1 MGLNLDV
8 FKQLVT
14 FIDLADGFTLA
25 IAEVNF
31 AADEDLIMHGLRRHE
46 ISQAVNL
53 IELEFST
60 RNDYSL
66 FEELRRELAILSPDS
81 TKPLVVLV
89 RGLATAIGVK
99 GNYTKFL
106 NDLNFRRDVMAAE
119 VPYPMVWFLP
129 DYAINRLAKNA
140 KDLWSW
146 HSALFEFRTTKEMV
160 TAAQTQISQPT
171 PGQLPDAKIV
181 KQERI
186 EQLERLLSVQSE
198 DRKSC
203 IDIALELG
211 SGYAGLSDL
220 KQARKYYRKAL
231 DWADAEA
238 VLLQQAHSL
247 LGLGRIDKVGGHHS
261 NSLSSYEQ
269 ALGLYRD
276 VGDRLGEANTLK
288 AVGDVL
294 QFLDRRQEALSN
306 YEQAL
311 GLYRDVGER
320 LGEANTYFSLGRL
333 YLEKRQRDES
343 IKYQQQARNLF
354 RAIGAIQGEA
364 NSHRL
369 LGNTY
374 RTWGE
379 YPNAIKS
386 YRLALPLY
394 ERNGDLFS
402 QGAGHYDLAEV
413 LVKSGQ
419 PLNAR
424 TTYEIARDFYQ
435 TAGLTQQA
443 EQCTQAI
450 KHMAEKIV
458 ENPIKAPTIG
468 QEPSSMATSM
478 AAKSSKSLLFQR
490 SYLFYWFLAG
500 MVLALLL
507 WWLL

>member
-276 VGDRLGEANTLK
+276 VG
-288 AVGDVL
+288 
-294 QFLDRRQEALSN
+294 
-306 YEQAL
+306 
-311 GLYRDVGER
+311 ER

>member
-1 MGLNLDV
+1 MPSPSSSSPINRPHAGNQSDEALAFMGLNLDV
-8 FKQLVT
+8 FKQLIA

-53 IELEFST
+53 IELDFST

-66 FEELRRELAILSPDS
+66 FEELRRELATLSLGS
-81 TKPLVVLV
+81 NQPLVVLV

-99 GNYTKFL
+99 GNYTQFL

-119 VPYPMVWFLP
+119 APYPMVWFLP

-146 HSALFEFRTTKEMV
+146 HSALFEFRTTKERA
-160 TAAQTQISQPT
+160 TAAQTRIIQPI

-211 SGYAGLSDL
+211 NGYAGLSDL

-247 LGLGRIDKVGGHHS
+247 LGLGRIDKVRGHHS
-261 NSLSSYEQ
+261 NSLSNYEQ

-294 QFLDRRQEALSN
+294 QFLKRSQEALSN

-311 GLYRDVGER
+311 GL
-320 LGEANTYFSLGRL
+320 
-333 YLEKRQRDES
+333 
-343 IKYQQQARNLF
+343 
-354 RAIGAIQGEA
+354 
-364 NSHRL
+364 
-369 LGNTY
+369 
-374 RTWGE
+374 
-379 YPNAIKS
+379 
-386 YRLALPLY
+386 
-394 ERNGDLFS
+394 
-402 QGAGHYDLAEV
+402 
-413 LVKSGQ
+413 
-419 PLNAR
+419 
-424 TTYEIARDFYQ
+424 
-435 TAGLTQQA
+435 
-443 EQCTQAI
+443 
-450 KHMAEKIV
+450 
-458 ENPIKAPTIG
+458 
-468 QEPSSMATSM
+468 
-478 AAKSSKSLLFQR
+478 
-490 SYLFYWFLAG
+490 
-500 MVLALLL
+500 
-507 WWLL
+507 